1 MYGSSSIEQ
10 GRQNFLSFQAISC
23 LFISLTTRKIKI
35 LKRWKKATGGH
46 YRFKHEYHKWKS
58 YDVWFLRYETQQTE
72 FFLVL
77 DHFLSFYT
85 PPSPVTTQRTKKHL
99 EISSFYTSVQ
109 KILIICYTVPEIWH
123 VTHVVVIFHF
133 ELFLLPFW
141 AIFCLF
147 TSPTAQKIKMS
158 KKKKKKRKKKMEI
171 SSFYTCVPKIMISW
185 CTVLEILRAT
195 DDRMDERT
203 DGQTTGKSDI

>member
-72 FFLVL
+72 LFLVL
-77 DHFLSFYT
+77 DQFFVLLHS
-85 PPSPVTTQRTKKHL
+85 PSPVATQRTKKHL

-123 VTHVVVIFHF
+123 ATHVVVIFHF

-141 AIFCLF
+141 AIFCVF
-147 TSPTAQKIKMS
+147 TSPTVQKIKIS
-158 KKKKKKRKKKMEI
+158 KKKKKNRKKKKKKKGRYNN
-171 SSFYTCVPKIMISW
+171 FKNF
-185 CTVLEILRAT
+185 
-195 DDRMDERT
+195 
-203 DGQTTGKSDI
+203 

>member
-35 LKRWKKATGGH
+35 LKRWKKATGAH

-58 YDVWFLRYETQQTE
+58 YDVWFLRYETQQTK

-133 ELFLLPFW
+133 ELFLLLFW

-147 TSPTAQKIKMS
+147 TSPTPQKIKMS
-158 KKKKKKRKKKMEI
+158 KKKKKKKKKKQTGDI
-171 SSFYTCVPKIMISW
+171 I
-185 CTVLEILRAT
+185 ILHMCAKNN
-195 DDRMDERT
+195 D
-203 DGQTTGKSDI
+203 

>member
-1 MYGSSSIEQ
+1 M
-10 GRQNFLSFQAISC
+10 
-23 LFISLTTRKIKI
+23 
-35 LKRWKKATGGH
+35 
-46 YRFKHEYHKWKS
+46 
-58 YDVWFLRYETQQTE
+58 
-72 FFLVL
+72 
-77 DHFLSFYT
+77 SFYT
-85 PPSPVTTQRTKKHL
+85 PPSPVATQRAKKHL

-123 VTHVVVIFHF
+123 ATHVVVIFHF

-147 TSPTAQKIKMS
+147 ISPTAQKIKIS
-158 KKKKKKRKKKMEI
+158 KKQNKKKKTEKKPTKNKLEI
-171 SSFYTCVPKIMISW
+171 SLFYTCVPKIMISW

-203 DGQTTGKSDI
+203 DGQIDGKSDIQRWMHHLKNEESSKTILRQRKLKKSTHWNIKPLDDATQDTPRKLL